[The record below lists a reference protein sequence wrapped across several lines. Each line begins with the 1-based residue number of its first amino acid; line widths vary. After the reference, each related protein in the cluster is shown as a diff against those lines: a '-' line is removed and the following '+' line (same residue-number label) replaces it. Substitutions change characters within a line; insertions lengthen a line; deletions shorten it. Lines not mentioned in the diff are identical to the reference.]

1 MCRYEGCDNC
11 KNSKVTELNRFLN
24 MLKMIATA
32 TAVAFVVFSCK
43 GKLGEADSINLEEAP
58 VQTVDD
64 MFIVQ
69 TNNGKIQMRA
79 EAPLMERYERD
90 TLSFELFPE
99 GFFVYGYTDDEK
111 LETEIVADNARHLK
125 YKDGRE
131 SWEAFGNVVVKNL
144 IKQEVME
151 TDTLYWD
158 QKNEKIYTH
167 CYVRMYS
174 PDGFMQGYGMES
186 DQRAR
191 NSIIFNPFNS
201 YGILEQEEDVLVD
214 SVNFIGPVQ
223 KKIALD

>member
-1 MCRYEGCDNC
+1 MKTN
-11 KNSKVTELNRFLN
+11 LHI
-24 MLKMIATA
+24 LKMIATA
-32 TAVAFVVFSCK
+32 SAVAFVVFSCK
-43 GKLGEADSINLEEAP
+43 GKLGEAEALDIKEAP

-69 TNNGKIQMRA
+69 TENGRIQMRT

-90 TLSFELFPE
+90 TLSFELFPN

-111 LETEIVADNARHLK
+111 LETEIIADNARHLK

-131 SWEAFGNVVVKNL
+131 SWEAFGNVVVRNL

-201 YGILEQEEDVLVD
+201 YGILEQENEVLID

-223 KKIALD
+223 KNSL

>member
-1 MCRYEGCDNC
+1 MTR
-11 KNSKVTELNRFLN
+11 
-24 MLKMIATA
+24 MIATA
-32 TAVAFVVFSCK
+32 VAVAFVVFSCK
-43 GKLGEADSINLEEAP
+43 GKLGEADSINLDEAP

-69 TNNGKIQMRA
+69 TQNGKIQMRA

-90 TLSFELFPE
+90 TLSFELFPD

-201 YGILEQEEDVLVD
+201 YGILEQDEEVLVD

-223 KKIALD
+223 KK

>member
-1 MCRYEGCDNC
+1 M
-11 KNSKVTELNRFLN
+11 
-24 MLKMIATA
+24 ATA
-32 TAVAFVVFSCK
+32 MAVAFVVISCK
-43 GKLGEADSINLEEAP
+43 GKLAEADALNINEVP
-58 VQTVDD
+58 VQTVDG

-69 TNNGKIQMRA
+69 TENGRIQMRT
-79 EAPLMERYERD
+79 EAPVMERYERD
-90 TLSFELFPE
+90 TLSYEMFPK

-111 LETEIVADNARHLK
+111 LETEIVADRAKHMK
-125 YKDGRE
+125 HKDGRE
-131 SWEAFGNVVVKNL
+131 SWEAYGNVVVKNL

-167 CYVRMYS
+167 CYVRLYS

-201 YGILEQEEDVLVD
+201 YGILEQGNDILID
-214 SVNFIGPVQ
+214 SVNFIGPLL
-223 KKIALD
+223 KK

>member
-1 MCRYEGCDNC
+1 MERLFH
-11 KNSKVTELNRFLN
+11 KVR
-24 MLKMIATA
+24 MIATA
-32 TAVAFVVFSCK
+32 AAVAFVVISCK
-43 GKLGEADSINLEEAP
+43 GKLGEAESLDLKEVP

-69 TNNGKIQMRA
+69 TENGRIQMRS

-90 TLSFELFPE
+90 TLSYELFPE

-111 LETEIVADNARHLK
+111 LETEIIADNARHLK
-125 YKDGRE
+125 YEDGRE
-131 SWEAFGNVVVKNL
+131 SWEAFGNVVVRNL

-201 YGILEQEEDVLVD
+201 YGFLEQEEEILLD
-214 SVNFIGPVQ
+214 SVNFIGPLP
-223 KKIALD
+223 KK